1 MSSVL
6 SKRSRLSQL
15 PNISIK
21 PDLSPKERD
30 IESKLLK
37 ERRSLISNGVDS
49 KLIKL
54 RGNLIYV
61 NNVKHGSVFK
71 LSESLK
77 TGSSTDQ
84 STDVSIVIHPS
95 HSHNPPIGDSSHVS
109 SLSVSTSANQIQP
122 TSPVSSLSYIIPSP
136 SLNSTQ
142 LKFNPLAPLVL
153 CHISFHPPR

>member
-1 MSSVL
+1 M
-6 SKRSRLSQL
+6 
-15 PNISIK
+15 
-21 PDLSPKERD
+21 
-30 IESKLLK
+30 
-37 ERRSLISNGVDS
+37 
-49 KLIKL
+49 IKL

-61 NNVKHGSVFK
+61 NNVKHGVVVDSVFK

-95 HSHNPPIGDSSHVS
+95 HSHNPPIGDSSDVS

-142 LKFNPLAPLVL
+142 
-153 CHISFHPPR
+153 PPSPDNDQFQ